1 MVRSLGKKNKLA
13 ESGQCYWFFRSG
25 LYLYL
30 SPIMEVKLFIGGFPL
45 EMDKMA
51 LAQLG
56 TAWADRN
63 NEDCSRQK
71 DTYL

>member
-1 MVRSLGKKNKLA
+1 
-13 ESGQCYWFFRSG
+13 
-25 LYLYL
+25 
-30 SPIMEVKLFIGGFPL
+30 MEVKLFIGGFPL

-56 TAWADRN
+56 TAWADRS